1 MLHSTVCVYDLFLN
15 HPSHHLIEFIPSKQ
29 NIFEVN
35 TEKKLLEISVFEFEF
50 SLSLFFL
57 NCVLV
62 QFWACP
68 NNYFWFS
75 SLSLNPLCM
84 LHQFLGFPLHKNVIF
99 LKIKSNHFNFILC
112 CACFK
117 ILKIKFSHPTTKL
130 KLFFFLQV
138 LGAIVL
144 TQNNLYYLYTFF
156 MPYNPSFAFSFI
168 PFMYPSFLLPA
179 HSLFFSSPSPLSS

>member
-1 MLHSTVCVYDLFLN
+1 
-15 HPSHHLIEFIPSKQ
+15 
-29 NIFEVN
+29 
-35 TEKKLLEISVFEFEF
+35 
-50 SLSLFFL
+50 
-57 NCVLV
+57 
-62 QFWACP
+62 
-68 NNYFWFS
+68 
-75 SLSLNPLCM
+75 M

-112 CACFK
+112 RACFK

-156 MPYNPSFAFSFI
+156 MPYNPSFAFSYSFHV
-168 PFMYPSFLLPA
+168 PFLSFACPFPL
-179 HSLFFSSPSPLSS
+179 LFFTITIIIIVAQGRV